1 MSAPSPNSSPG
12 TLRNLR
18 GILVYLKAYPRL
30 VALALGLL
38 LCTIA
43 AELVL
48 PQILGRAISAL
59 RGHLATGAPFEPFH
73 FAGLYLGI
81 AFFRETLRFFLGPI
95 RNQAIQN
102 ALADIRADVYN
113 ALQWLPFSFHDSS
126 NTGDLISRSTSD
138 IFRLQEFLFACLFLT
153 IDIFLTIV
161 VSVTLTFLM
170 SPILGATLIGVL
182 LPVVGLIAFY
192 ARVLHPRWLAVH
204 DRHSE
209 MNTVIQENIAGV
221 RVVKA
226 FAAEDREV
234 AKFRVRKVAFY
245 DAMVQ
250 TVNYWASR
258 VPFAQFI
265 YGLSFPLV
273 LWIGGRQ
280 VIAGTLPIGSLAT
293 IIFYLLAISNRVN
306 TIGNFT
312 NILQNASA
320 SAERILAITR
330 QTPAIVSGHRPM
342 PPGGGAVEFEK
353 VSFAYQAG
361 HASLSDFSLSVPA
374 GQTVAFVG
382 PTGAGKTTLINLIP
396 RFYDPTFGR
405 VLVDGVDVRELS
417 LVALRRSVAVIFQET
432 FLFSGTVADNIA
444 FGRPDASLSEI
455 IDAARAAQAH
465 EFIERLEN
473 GYDTLV
479 GERGTSLSGGQK
491 QRVAIARAFL
501 MDPRILVLDDATA
514 AVDPE
519 TERLIREA
527 MRRLTAGRTTFIIA
541 HRSSTVQHAHQIV
554 VLDHGRIVEQ
564 GTHAELVQR
573 QGAYTKLF
581 SAQTGMEA
589 AARVG

>member
-59 RGHLATGAPFEPFH
+59 RGHLATGAPFDPFH

-170 SPILGATLIGVL
+170 SPVLGATLIGIL
-182 LPVVGLIAFY
+182 IPVVGLIAFY

-234 AKFRVRKVAFY
+234 AKFRVHKVAFY

-396 RFYDPTFGR
+396 RFYDPTHGR

-564 GTHAELVQR
+564 GTHAELVHR

-581 SAQTGMEA
+581 SAQTGSEV
-589 AARVG
+589 ARVG